1 MSDFPPLDTSG
12 FTTTY
17 EHKMVTY
24 YNNSSTQLAKSF
36 NATVSGKDV
45 TLYNEYYVDDNN
57 FRYDYSLNDLASKGL
72 LSGYIW
78 VESYYN
84 LYIGMVLEANRSI
97 SNSEFTNLFGNVDAA
112 LLDSVAAIT
121 KYEGDMSSEF
131 ADYYADISG
140 KFFDINNANVSC
152 NTDDATEWQCDKN
165 DGEFYYHFRFYLYG
179 TDSMVIFEKFLQ

>member
-12 FTTTY
+12 FTITY

-36 NATVSGKDV
+36 NITVSGKDV
-45 TLYNEYYVDDNN
+45 TLYNEHYVDNN
-57 FRYDYSLNDLASKGL
+57 EFRYDYILNDLASKGL
-72 LSGYIW
+72 HNGYIW
-78 VESYYN
+78 VENYYN
-84 LYIGMVLEANRSI
+84 LYIGMILDANRSI

-112 LLDSVAAIT
+112 LLDDVATIT

-152 NTDDATEWQCDKN
+152 NTDSATEWQCDKN
-165 DGEFYYHFRFYLYG
+165 DGEFYHYFRLYLYG
-179 TDSMVIFEKFLQ
+179 IDSMVIFEKFLQ